1 MKKVFSLAF
10 LFTTIVNTYSQ
21 ESLRGIGSFKV
32 GETTTSGI
40 VDFAKKENI
49 KVKQSNSL
57 MDTYGTY
64 VSGKKTSKIY
74 LLSKSGKD
82 NVISDPQYSDHPLV
96 KTYFIDYYEVS
107 DVPIRKLY
115 LKFYND
121 TLYDLECDFSKELRE
136 ALTLKYGAGVD
147 SVAKKSVKCRSRMT
161 GDFEEDETS
170 YYTKWLNGSNGMIS
184 ISCVGHY
191 FDYKCEKKYLSY
203 FFIKNSNVS
212 KQVISEEVDKRE
224 KEKAEQEKGK
234 KGKLTDF

>member
-1 MKKVFSLAF
+1 MKFVFTLALAF
-10 LFTTIVNTYSQ
+10 VCMIHTYSQ
-21 ESLRGIGSFKV
+21 ESLRGIGAFKV
-32 GETTTSGI
+32 GETTTSAI
-40 VDFAKKENI
+40 IDFAKKENI
-49 KVKQSNSL
+49 KVKQSTSL

-64 VSGKKTSKIY
+64 VSGKKTSKVY
-74 LLSKSGKD
+74 LLSKPGKD
-82 NVISDPQYSDHPLV
+82 NIISDPKYSDHPLV

-136 ALTLKYGAGVD
+136 ALTLKYGSGVD
-147 SVAKKSVKCRSRMT
+147 SVAKKSVKCRSRMA
-161 GDFEEDETS
+161 GDFEEEEAS

-191 FDYKCEKKYLSY
+191 FNYKCEKKYLSY

-212 KQVISEEVDKRE
+212 KQVISEEVDKSE

-234 KGKLTDF
+234 KSQLTDF